1 MAASVFFF
9 DQRRS
14 RDHGRHLIMCSK
26 LTTEKLEQGVK
37 SLKQKLAV
45 TLLNLEKAL
54 PTIYLKYSLNMG
66 VCER

>member
-26 LTTEKLEQGVK
+26 LTIEKLEQGVK
-37 SLKQKLAV
+37 SLKQKLAA
-45 TLLNLEKAL
+45 TLLNLENTL
-54 PTIYLKYSLNMG
+54 PISLKCSLNMG

>member
-26 LTTEKLEQGVK
+26 LTIEKLEQGVK
-37 SLKQKLAV
+37 SLKQKLAT
-45 TLLNLEKAL
+45 TLLNLENTL
-54 PTIYLKYSLNMG
+54 PISLKYSLNMG

>member
-37 SLKQKLAV
+37 SLKQKLAA
-45 TLLNLEKAL
+45 TLLNLENTL
-54 PTIYLKYSLNMG
+54 PISLKYSLNMG
-66 VCER
+66 ACER